1 MRRESHV
8 VVSPATT
15 ARRACRAALS
25 AGLLLAAC
33 AHPPTPSSEGEA
45 SVARPPATL
54 AEEIQNSP
62 TEPVEK
68 YLQSRSA
75 GVVISRGADGGI
87 AVRIRGATSF
97 MGSSEP
103 LYILDGVPFTP
114 GAGGGLTGIN
124 PYDIES
130 IRVLK
135 DAADIT
141 MYGSRGGNG
150 VIVIRT
156 KRANR

>member
-8 VVSPATT
+8 VISVEPT
-15 ARRACRAALS
+15 ARLARLGAAT
-25 AGLLLAAC
+25 AILLLGAC
-33 AHPPTPSSEGEA
+33 AHPPTPSSDGDA
-45 SVARPPATL
+45 SAPRAPATL

-62 TEPVEK
+62 TEPIEK

-75 GVVISRGADGGI
+75 GVVVSRGADGGI

-156 KRANR
+156 KRAGR

>member
-1 MRRESHV
+1 MRRDSHV
-8 VVSPATT
+8 VISSGTLGHR
-15 ARRACRAALS
+15 ARRGALALIL
-25 AGLLLAAC
+25 AGC
-33 AHPPTPSSEGEA
+33 AHPPATVGEGD
-45 SVARPPATL
+45 VAVLHPPATL

-68 YLQSRSA
+68 YLQARSA

-87 AVRIRGATSF
+87 AVRIRGSTSF
-97 MGSSEP
+97 MGNAEP
-103 LYILDGVPFTP
+103 LYILDGVPFAP

-156 KRANR
+156 KRASR